1 MGRGLLF
8 QRQHMQRPAFPERT
22 AILSDVYGI
31 SHPFGWL
38 SPSERQI
45 IHVLLT
51 RPPLY
56 SGAEAPFLARL
67 ACVKPAANVRSEPGS
82 NSPLD
87 SCLLGP
93 RATLASRGPW
103 VRCIV
108 FPSTA
113 DPRGPASDFGSS
125 RTRCDH
131 RSLQTCCLLTL
142 SLRYSVFRDRSPKH
156 RSDAKGCCLY
166 RTGTFEST

>member
-8 QRQHMQRPAFPERT
+8 QRQHIQRPAFPRKVST
-22 AILSDVYGI
+22 PRDVCGI

-45 IHVLLT
+45 THVLLT

-56 SGAEAPFLARL
+56 SGTEAPFLARL

-87 SCLLGP
+87 SLLELVTSSFSRVRTALAARPLVLSLCCLF
-93 RATLASRGPW
+93 RPW
-103 VRCIV
+103 VY
-108 FPSTA
+108 PLLQ
-113 DPRGPASDFGSS
+113 GS
-125 RTRCDH
+125 
-131 RSLQTCCLLTL
+131 RSLKLTGL
-142 SLRYSVFRDRSPKH
+142 FRYSVFRDRLATAH
-156 RSDAKGCCLY
+156 TNGRQNLHD
-166 RTGTFEST
+166 